1 MIEKSPLEEQKK
13 QYRYQKSIV
22 VAYACVLAVMLCMVV
37 YTGVVRGVL
46 GMGKEDS
53 ATGTAAIDWEE
64 RYPFTQTPDDDQ
76 VPETQEL
83 DAQGEGKNI
92 VARLAEQYQSRMQ
105 GIKAT
110 LEWYCTDGFLLQPQC
125 IELSAYVNRITQTK
139 IIRSANTLVNV
150 HGGYITMLA
159 AQVDT
164 KEYADNVIAFMEFLE
179 AEGIDGLYVESLFKV
194 DREDENPLLYDD
206 YTNRNADELIGYLQ
220 EAGVPVLDL
229 RALVFEQGLS
239 HYELFFKTD
248 THWLPSTGLWATAE
262 ISRELNERFS
272 CNIVEK
278 VLELSRWEQ
287 EEYKDAFLGSNG
299 RNVGLAYST
308 PEDFDVILPKFE
320 TNIRYVSEALD
331 IDVCGNYADTL
342 IDWSKVENA
351 NYYDN
356 SCYEAYMYG
365 RQPLA
370 HIYNQNNENENRI
383 LFVSDSFGITVAPF
397 LALGVAQVDFIDPR
411 LFNGSIEAYVK
422 ETEPDVVVM
431 MFNPEVIT
439 NISPNSNDSCYMLK

>member
-1 MIEKSPLEEQKK
+1 MIEKHPLEEQKR

-22 VAYACVLAVMLCMVV
+22 IAYACVLVVMLCLVV
-37 YTGVVRGVL
+37 YTGIVRGVL
-46 GMGKEDS
+46 GVGKEDAS
-53 ATGTAAIDWEE
+53 TSGVSINWEE
-64 RYPFTQTPDDDQ
+64 RYPFAQNQDDGQ
-76 VPETQEL
+76 VYETQEQGV
-83 DAQGEGKNI
+83 QGEEKNAI
-92 VARLAEQYQSRMQ
+92 AHLVEQYQSKIQ
-105 GIKAT
+105 SIKAT
-110 LEWYCTDGFLLQPQC
+110 LEWYCTEGFLLQPQC
-125 IELSAYVNRITQTK
+125 IELSAYVNRICQTK

-164 KEYADNVIAFMEFLE
+164 KEYAENVIAFMEFLE

-194 DREDENPLLYDD
+194 DREDENPLLYGD
-206 YTNRNADELIGYLQ
+206 YTNRNADELVGYLQ
-220 EAGVPVLDL
+220 EAEVPVLDL
-229 RALVFEQGLS
+229 RTLVSEQGLS

-272 CNIVEK
+272 CDIVEK

-287 EEYKDAFLGSNG
+287 EEYEDAFLGSNG

-331 IDVCGNYADTL
+331 IDVCGNYAETL

-370 HIYNQNNENENRI
+370 HICNQNNENGNRI

-411 LFNGSIEAYVK
+411 LFNGSIETYVK

-439 NISPNSNDSCYMLK
+439 NVSPNSNDSCYMLK